1 MRRTLLRHEKGYN
14 DTAKLERP
22 KRELLPRYV
31 LESCFHV
38 AAETRSPL
46 RREEVG
52 LVIKL
57 WFETKL
63 AAEGRQDE
71 ERLVLKLKCILH
83 MAPDIQHNLKGN
95 RGSQEPTASL
105 SGLNTF

>member
-22 KRELLPRYV
+22 KPELLHRYY
-31 LESCFHV
+31 SSHV
-38 AAETRSPL
+38 FTELQKPEALS

-83 MAPDIQHNLKGN
+83 MAPDIPDPL
-95 RGSQEPTASL
+95 
-105 SGLNTF
+105 